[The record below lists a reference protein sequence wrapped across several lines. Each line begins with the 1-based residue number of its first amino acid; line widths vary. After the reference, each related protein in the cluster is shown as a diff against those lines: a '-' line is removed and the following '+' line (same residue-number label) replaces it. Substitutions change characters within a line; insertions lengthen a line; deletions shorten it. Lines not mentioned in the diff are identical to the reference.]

1 MIFLGQINL
10 VVIVI
15 QGAARES
22 AVVPMGA
29 SPSATIKMMMLVGVM
44 IMMMLVGV
52 MIMMMVIMV
61 LINTIKVMQP

>member
-1 MIFLGQINL
+1 MNFLGQIHL

-29 SPSATIKMMMLVGVM
+29 SPSATIKMMMLVVLM
-44 IMMMLVGV
+44 IRMMM
-52 MIMMMVIMV
+52 MMGDDYDNVDNDKKVIS
-61 LINTIKVMQP
+61 P

>member
-1 MIFLGQINL
+1 MNFLGQINL

-52 MIMMMVIMV
+52 MVVMMLVG
-61 LINTIKVMQP
+61 VMS